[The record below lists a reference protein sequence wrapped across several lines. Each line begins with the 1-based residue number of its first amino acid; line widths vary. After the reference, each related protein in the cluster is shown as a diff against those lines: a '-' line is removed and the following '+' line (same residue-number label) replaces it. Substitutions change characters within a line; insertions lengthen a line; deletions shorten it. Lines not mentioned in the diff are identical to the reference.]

1 MSEGLSR
8 FFVKNLMAYNTE
20 KLRSGTIL
28 CFTKF
33 LVSKNVRDRSGR
45 EYHNFPSNYYVSQ
58 YQIIP

>member
-20 KLRSGTIL
+20 KLCSGTIL
-28 CFTKF
+28 RFTKF

-45 EYHNFPSNYYVSQ
+45 EYHNFPSNCYVSQ